1 MFTKTYNF
9 SSKISNPMKTNSII
23 NTDEIYQISNHPNLK
38 IFDVRTGQ
46 NAKEEYQKKHL
57 KNAVFVDL
65 NTDLAEIDDP
75 KNGGRHPLPT
85 FSNFINTLGRL
96 GIDKDSE
103 VVIYDDKNG
112 ANAGARFWWML
123 KAVGHKNARV
133 LNGGLQFA
141 ESQNYPVSSGDDS
154 YPETEYFS
162 EFKDWQLPQ
171 VWIDDV
177 KVATENSEFLIVDVR
192 ESQRYQGITEPIDL
206 IAGHI
211 PNAEN
216 FPFSD
221 NLDENGLFKSP
232 EILHEKYTEFFE
244 NRNSDKIIFH
254 CGSGVTACHSLLA
267 LDHAGF
273 EIPNLYVG
281 SWSEWSRN

>member
-1 MFTKTYNF
+1 MKNQ
-9 SSKISNPMKTNSII
+9 SSLIEV
-23 NTDEIYQISNHPNLK
+23 DELLSKSQNGNLR
-38 IFDVRTGQ
+38 ICDVRTGASAQ
-46 NAKEEYQKKHL
+46 EDYQKKHL

-65 NTDLAEIDDP
+65 NKDLAEIDDP

-85 FSNFINTLGRL
+85 FSNFIKTLGKL

-123 KAVGHKNARV
+123 KAVGHKNVRV

-141 ESQNYPVSSGDDS
+141 ENQNYPLSSGNEN
-154 YPETEYFS
+154 YPETDYISDFN
-162 EFKDWQLPQ
+162 DWQLPQ
-171 VWIDDV
+171 VWINDV
-177 KVATENSEFLIVDVR
+177 KIATENSDNLIVDVR
-192 ESQRYQGITEPIDL
+192 EAQRYQGITEPIDL
-206 IAGHI
+206 VAGHI

-216 FPFSD
+216 FPFSE

-232 EILHEKYTEFFE
+232 EILKENYTKFFK
-244 NRNSDKIIFH
+244 NKDSKQIIFH

-267 LDHAGF
+267 LDYAGF

>member
-1 MFTKTYNF
+1 
-9 SSKISNPMKTNSII
+9 MKTNPII
-23 NTDEIYQISNHPNLK
+23 NINELLQISNHSNLR
-38 IFDVRTGQ
+38 IFDVRTGP
-46 NAKEEYQKKHL
+46 NAKEDYQKKHL
-57 KNAVFVDL
+57 EKAVFVDL
-65 NTDLAEIDDP
+65 NTDLAEIYDP

-85 FSNFINTLGRL
+85 FPNFIKTLGNL

-123 KAVGHKNARV
+123 KAVGHKNVRV
-133 LNGGLQFA
+133 LNGVLQSA
-141 ESQNYPVSSGDDS
+141 ENQNYPVSSGNEN
-154 YPETEYFS
+154 YPETEYISDFN
-162 EFKDWQLPQ
+162 DWQLPQ

-177 KVATENSEFLIVDVR
+177 KSATENSDHLIVDVR

-206 IAGHI
+206 VAGHI
-211 PNAEN
+211 QNAEN
-216 FPFSD
+216 FPFSE

-232 EILHEKYTEFFE
+232 EILKEKYTEFFK
-244 NRNSDKIIFH
+244 NKDSKQIIFH

-267 LDHAGF
+267 LDYAGF

>member
-1 MFTKTYNF
+1 
-9 SSKISNPMKTNSII
+9 MKTNPII
-23 NTDEIYQISNHPNLK
+23 NSDELLQISNHSNLK
-38 IFDVRTGQ
+38 IFDVRSGT
-46 NAKEEYQKKHL
+46 NAKEDYKKKHL
-57 KNAVFVDL
+57 KHAVFVDL

-85 FSNFINTLGRL
+85 FSKFSKTLGKL

-123 KAVGHKNARV
+123 KAVGHKNVRV
-133 LNGGLQFA
+133 LNGGLQYA
-141 ESQNYPVSSGDDS
+141 ENQNYPLSSGNEN
-154 YPETEYFS
+154 YPKTDYISDFN
-162 EFKDWQLPQ
+162 DWQLPQ

-177 KVATENSEFLIVDVR
+177 RLATESSDHLIVDVR
-192 ESQRYQGITEPIDL
+192 ESQRYQGITEPFDL
-206 IAGHI
+206 VAGHI

-216 FPFSD
+216 FPFSG

-232 EILHEKYTEFFE
+232 EILKEKYTEFFK
-244 NRNSDKIIFH
+244 NKDSKQIIFH

-267 LDHAGF
+267 LDYAGF

-281 SWSEWSRN
+281 SWSEWSRNLV

>member
-1 MFTKTYNF
+1 
-9 SSKISNPMKTNSII
+9 MKTNSII
-23 NTDEIYQISNHPNLK
+23 NVDELFQISHQSNLK
-38 IFDVRTGQ
+38 IFDVRTGP

-57 KNAVFVDL
+57 NNAVFVDL
-65 NTDLAEIDDP
+65 NNDLAEIDNP
-75 KNGGRHPLPT
+75 ENGGRHPLPS
-85 FSNFINTLGRL
+85 FENFIKTLGKL

-123 KAVGHKNARV
+123 NAVGHKSVRV

-141 ESQNYPVSSGDDS
+141 ENQGCKLNSGNETYPITKYISDFDNW
-154 YPETEYFS
+154 
-162 EFKDWQLPQ
+162 KLPQ
-171 VWIDDV
+171 VWINDV
-177 KVATENSEFLIVDVR
+177 KKATENPEFLIVDVR
-192 ESQRYQGITEPIDL
+192 ESQRYNGITEPIDL

-221 NLDENGLFKSP
+221 NLDDNGLFKSP
-232 EILHEKYTEFFE
+232 EILKDKYTEFFK
-244 NRNSDKIIFH
+244 NKDPKNIIFH

-267 LDHAGF
+267 LDYAGF

-281 SWSEWSRN
+281 SWSEWSRNEI

>member
-1 MFTKTYNF
+1 
-9 SSKISNPMKTNSII
+9 MKTNSII
-23 NTDEIYQISNHPNLK
+23 NTNELYQISNDPNVR
-38 IFDVRTGQ
+38 IFDVRTGP
-46 NAKEEYQKKHL
+46 NATEEYQKKHL

-65 NTDLAEIDDP
+65 NNDLAEIDDP
-75 KNGGRHPLPT
+75 KNGGRHPLPA
-85 FSNFINTLGRL
+85 FSNFIKTLGQL
-96 GIDKDSE
+96 GIDRNSH

-123 KAVGHKNARV
+123 KAVGHTNVQV
-133 LNGGLQFA
+133 LNGGLQSA
-141 ESQNYPVSSGDDS
+141 ENQSYPLNSDDEN
-154 YPETEYFS
+154 YPETEYIS
-162 EFKDWQLPQ
+162 EFNDWQLPQ
-171 VWIDDV
+171 FWIDDV
-177 KVATENSEFLIVDVR
+177 KAATENPNFLIVDVR
-192 ESQRYQGITEPIDL
+192 ESQRYQGIIEPIDL

-221 NLDENGLFKSP
+221 NLDENGLFRSP
-232 EILHEKYTEFFE
+232 EILKEKYTELFK
-244 NRNSDKIIFH
+244 NKDPKQIIFH

-281 SWSEWSRN
+281 SWSEWSRNFS